1 MAGPLPFEG
10 LKVWDASWVGV
21 GPLTAKYLADYGATV
36 VRSETITRP
45 DVLRLGPPFKGEPG
59 PNSSQFWAD
68 YNSSK
73 LGLGLNLATPAGRE
87 VGLALATWA
96 DVVVES
102 FTPGVMAR
110 FGLAYEDLVAVH
122 PDIIMLSTC
131 MNGQDGPRATF
142 AGYGTVMAPMS
153 GFSHLTGWPDRQP
166 STPYGAYTD
175 FVCQRICATALI
187 AAIDHHRRTGE
198 GQHLDVAQY
207 EGALQFLAPWLLD
220 FELNGRVAER
230 DGNRS
235 PWAAP
240 HGIFRCLDGEWP
252 AGGGEGPRE
261 RWVAIAAETQEQW
274 EALRSAMG
282 APEPDDPRFS
292 TLAGRKA
299 NEDELEAIVAAF
311 TASRTREE
319 VVALLQ
325 PEVVAAP
332 VNDPYDL
339 LDDPQLLHRGYLV
352 ELEHTVMGRVRYQG
366 PEATLSV
373 TPMRLSKAAP
383 ALGEDT
389 RAVLGGLLGYSSA
402 EIDELVASGAV
413 EEFAQ

>member
-1 MAGPLPFEG
+1 M
-10 LKVWDASWVGV
+10 
-21 GPLTAKYLADYGATV
+21 

-45 DVLRLGPPFKGEPG
+45 DVLRFAPPFKGEPG
-59 PNSSQFWAD
+59 PDSAQFWAD

-73 LGLGLNLATPAGRE
+73 LGLGLNLAAPGGRE
-87 VGLALATWA
+87 VGLALAEWA
-96 DVVVES
+96 DVVIEA

-122 PDIIMLSTC
+122 PDLIMLSTC

-153 GFSHLTGWPDRQP
+153 GFSNLTGWPDRAP

-220 FELNGRVAER
+220 VELNGRLAER

-240 HGIFRCLDGEWP
+240 HGVFRCLDGAWP
-252 AGGGEGPRE
+252 EGGGEGVRE
-261 RWVAIAAETQEQW
+261 RWVAIAAETEGQW
-274 EALRSAMG
+274 DALRAAIRM
-282 APEPDDPRFS
+282 PELDDPRFAS
-292 TLAGRKA
+292 LAARKA
-299 NEDELEAIVAAF
+299 NEDELETIVAAF
-311 TASRTREE
+311 TATRTREE

-325 PEVVAAP
+325 PDVVAAP

-339 LDDPQLLHRGYLV
+339 LEDPQLLHRGYLV
-352 ELEHTVMGRVRYQG
+352 ELEHTVMGPVRYQG
-366 PEATLSV
+366 PEATLSA
-373 TPMRLSKAAP
+373 TPMTLSKAAP

-389 RAVLGGLLGYSSA
+389 RHVLGELLGYSES
-402 EIDELVASGAV
+402 EIDELVAAGTV
-413 EEFAQ
+413 EVFAP